1 MSKPSAIVTGGTAGI
16 IAAGTAGTTVGNA
29 GIIAAGI
36 AGTMVTGITAAPT
49 TGIAHTIVPGMTL
62 TGIAEAVSIYS
73 SDIMTSPGVKRRGFL
88 LPLTNENVI
97 ETAACFS
104 QCLI

>member
-1 MSKPSAIVTGGTAGI
+1 
-16 IAAGTAGTTVGNA
+16 
-29 GIIAAGI
+29 
-36 AGTMVTGITAAPT
+36 MVTGITAAPT

-88 LPLTNENVI
+88 LPQLADKRKCDRNGRVLFAMFNLECPPEALEAT
-97 ETAACFS
+97 
-104 QCLI
+104 LL

>member
-1 MSKPSAIVTGGTAGI
+1 MCKPFTIVTGGTAGI
-16 IAAGTAGTTVGNA
+16 IAAGTAGITVGNA
-29 GIIAAGI
+29 GIIAAGT
-36 AGTMVTGITAAPT
+36 AGTMATGITVALT
-49 TGIAHTIVPGMTL
+49 TGIAHTIEPGMILIGTA
-62 TGIAEAVSIYS
+62 GAGSIYS

>member
-1 MSKPSAIVTGGTAGI
+1 MQMCKPFTIVTGGTAGI
-16 IAAGTAGTTVGNA
+16 IAAGTAGITVGNA
-29 GIIAAGI
+29 GIIAAGT
-36 AGTMVTGITAAPT
+36 AGTMATGITVALT
-49 TGIAHTIVPGMTL
+49 TEPGMILIGTA
-62 TGIAEAVSIYS
+62 GAGSIYS